1 MEIEKLGGTTERLY
15 RLVAPL
21 VMKPCILRENNNYPF
36 KTSMHHIW
44 FIAIEEERVV
54 GFMPVEIK
62 DKYAVIN
69 NYYIDKDDPDLLAA
83 LVREVIRHYAGQ
95 YKLQSVTHSRHLS
108 VFAANGFSIIR
119 PWKLYAKMEHRQQ
132 ETL

>member
-83 LVREVIRHYAGQ
+83 LLREVIINCNLLLTLAIYLC
-95 YKLQSVTHSRHLS
+95 LQRMAFL
-108 VFAANGFSIIR
+108 
-119 PWKLYAKMEHRQQ
+119 
-132 ETL
+132 

>member
-44 FIAIEEERVV
+44 FIAIE
-54 GFMPVEIK
+54 
-62 DKYAVIN
+62 D

-83 LVREVIRHYAGQ
+83 LLREVIRHYAGQ

>member
-1 MEIEKLGGTTERLY
+1 
-15 RLVAPL
+15 
-21 VMKPCILRENNNYPF
+21 
-36 KTSMHHIW
+36 MHHIW

-83 LVREVIRHYAGQ
+83 LLREVIRHYAGQ

-108 VFAANGFSIIR
+108 VFAANGFSISGHGNYMQKWNTDNKKPSECI
-119 PWKLYAKMEHRQQ
+119 
-132 ETL
+132 

>member
-83 LVREVIRHYAGQ
+83 LLREVIRHYAGQ

-119 PWKLYAKMEHRQQ
+119 PWKLNAKMEHRQP
-132 ETL
+132 ETH

>member
-21 VMKPCILRENNNYPF
+21 VMKPCILREN
-36 KTSMHHIW
+36 HIW

-83 LVREVIRHYAGQ
+83 LLREVIRHYAGQ

>member
-1 MEIEKLGGTTERLY
+1 M
-15 RLVAPL
+15 
-21 VMKPCILRENNNYPF
+21 
-36 KTSMHHIW
+36 
-44 FIAIEEERVV
+44 
-54 GFMPVEIK
+54 
-62 DKYAVIN
+62 
-69 NYYIDKDDPDLLAA
+69 
-83 LVREVIRHYAGQ
+83 REVIRHYAGQ

>member
-83 LVREVIRHYAGQ
+83 LLREVIRHYAGQ
-95 YKLQSVTHSRHLS
+95 YKLQ
-108 VFAANGFSIIR
+108 FAANGFSIIR

>member
-83 LVREVIRHYAGQ
+83 LLREVIMPDNINCNLLLTLAIYLC
-95 YKLQSVTHSRHLS
+95 LQRMAFL
-108 VFAANGFSIIR
+108 
-119 PWKLYAKMEHRQQ
+119 
-132 ETL
+132 

>member
-21 VMKPCILRENNNYPF
+21 VMKPCISGKIIIIHLNLYA
-36 KTSMHHIW
+36 SYLV
-44 FIAIEEERVV
+44 IAIEEERVV

-83 LVREVIRHYAGQ
+83 LLREVIRHYAGQ
-95 YKLQSVTHSRHLS
+95 Y
-108 VFAANGFSIIR
+108 
-119 PWKLYAKMEHRQQ
+119 
-132 ETL
+132 